1 MCIIGALPCQSSY
14 VSLSCQIPLVQKQ
27 QLCVCPFPTPKLLA
41 FSSSLPHSPLQCN
54 NKQHF
59 NFLSSNPEREEW
71 DYNTQRPIEPLNTL
85 ISTLKVH
92 VCESLRMPK

>member
-41 FSSSLPHSPLQCN
+41 FSSSLPHSPPPNVIINSTSIFSHQ
-54 NKQHF
+54 
-59 NFLSSNPEREEW
+59 
-71 DYNTQRPIEPLNTL
+71 
-85 ISTLKVH
+85 TLKEKSGIITH
-92 VCESLRMPK
+92 KGQLNL